1 MSTIGTALT
10 TWEEFLELPD
20 SDENGDLRYEL
31 HDGEVVLVPPP
42 KPIHVLT
49 QWRMQQ
55 LLGAAAN
62 GFGTAMTEFPYR
74 PAPNL
79 QFWRADV
86 AYIPNEH
93 LSLMD
98 TDEYHI
104 YAPPLIIEVLSP
116 SNRPGKINR
125 QRIAAFSG
133 GTREFWV
140 VDPVRRTVEVSLPGK
155 PSRVYSEH
163 EEIPVA
169 ILPGIS
175 ISARKIFGE

>member
-1 MSTIGTALT
+1 M
-10 TWEEFLELPD
+10 P
-20 SDENGDLRYEL
+20 
-31 HDGEVVLVPPP
+31 
-42 KPIHVLT
+42 
-49 QWRMQQ
+49 
-55 LLGAAAN
+55 
-62 GFGTAMTEFPYR
+62 EFPYR

-93 LSLMD
+93 LRLME
-98 TDEYHI
+98 TDEYLI

-155 PSRVYSEH
+155 PSRVYGEH
-163 EEIPVA
+163 EEIPVT
-169 ILPGIS
+169 ILPGVS